1 MFPSVD
7 RLGQGDSNGVAGWK
21 QRRQKRWSEKF
32 IGNFFLSRGDLMV
45 AEDSEDEGEVV
56 EVRYNH

>member
-1 MFPSVD
+1 M
-7 RLGQGDSNGVAGWK
+7 GVAGWK

-45 AEDSEDEGEVV
+45 AEDSEDEGEAVGV
-56 EVRYNH
+56 